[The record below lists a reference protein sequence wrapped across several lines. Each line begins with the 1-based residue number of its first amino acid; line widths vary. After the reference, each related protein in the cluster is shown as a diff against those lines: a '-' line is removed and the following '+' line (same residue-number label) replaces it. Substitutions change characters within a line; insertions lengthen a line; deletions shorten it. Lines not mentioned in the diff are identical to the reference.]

1 MCPTRA
7 LAIAAVAGLVAISA
21 ALRAQA
27 GGLRIALLS
36 SAEVHND
43 TILLANLLPP
53 RVPQPIRDA
62 AQNVPLGAAPQ
73 PGSMRLLASET
84 LRSAVTDAG
93 LSPAQFAIPEVVTVR
108 RGERFIS
115 ASDVFAAIQ
124 SAEANNP
131 ALALPPLRPED
142 LAQIPAVPVPP
153 DFSGLQVAQATL
165 DPLLGEMRFRL
176 VAKSSPGL
184 LPFYVTAKL
193 PSSSPSAA
201 QRSSNVQN
209 LGILDAAL
217 HPPKANRDSVPPL
230 VTTSHLA
237 RLHLHSADMDMLLE
251 VRPLQKGHLNEVI
264 RVCLL
269 PSGKTLQAQVV
280 GENYLDATL

>member
-1 MCPTRA
+1 MRPTRA

-21 ALRAQA
+21 ALRCQA
-27 GGLRIALLS
+27 GIRIALLS

-43 TILLANLLPP
+43 TIFLANLLPP
-53 RVPQPIRDA
+53 RVPPSIRDA
-62 AQNVPLGAAPQ
+62 AHNVSLGAAPQ
-73 PGSMRLLASET
+73 PGSMRLLASED
-84 LRSAVTDAG
+84 LRTAVADAG
-93 LSPAQFAIPEVVTVR
+93 LSPGQFAIPEVVTVR
-108 RGERFIS
+108 RGERLIS
-115 ASDVFAAIQ
+115 ASDVFTAIQ
-124 SAEANNP
+124 SAEANNA
-131 ALALPPLRPED
+131 ALALPPLRLED

-153 DFSGLQVAQATL
+153 GFSGLQVTQAAI

-193 PSSSPSAA
+193 SASSPAA
-201 QRSSNVQN
+201 VQRSSNARD

-217 HPPKANRDSVPPL
+217 HFPKANPDSVPPL
-230 VTTSHLA
+230 VTTNHLA
-237 RLHLHSADMDMLLE
+237 RLHLHSADMEVLLE
-251 VRPLQKGHLNEVI
+251 VRPLKKGRLNEVI
-264 RVCLL
+264 PVRLL